1 MSDTNLEAL
10 LRPPVELSSAIIA
23 GCASAFCLAA
33 PEVVLMTSDAA
44 YASAFLFGSLAVY
57 RARQGFILKKYQR
70 NLKRLTKFEMKSTD
84 IPRLKN
90 HVYLGKGFRFTQKHT
105 QRVADT
111 MHPRAQKYLSQS
123 SASLKFREFE
133 KKHPDN
139 VIASFT
145 KKDSW
150 YNPFRPPPP
159 VGGSSVLHAVETNE
173 VDITL
178 PHADRNQHL
187 AIYGQTRVG
196 KTRLGEII
204 VTQDIHSNR
213 GPVIFLDP
221 KSDYDMLARMYTEAK
236 RAGREEDFFF
246 FHLGFPEKSA
256 RYNAVGNFSRITEIA
271 SRIADQLPSEGNS
284 AAFRE
289 FSWRFVNIVATALV
303 AMGKRPDYSNI
314 LRYVTDVEPLF
325 VKYVESWLPEHLGDD
340 WQIKM
345 QYYQKKAETIQKSN
359 PRIMR
364 CATTY
369 AEGLRLLLEDIEF
382 KNSVT
387 EGLLASLRYERSFYE
402 KIVASLLPFLQKVTT
417 GKIAEL
423 LSPEYQNVD
432 DDRPIFDWEQVI
444 RKKAIVYVGLD
455 AMASRDT
462 STAVGNA
469 MLSDLLNISARIYR
483 TGIEDGMLDGKPN
496 AVPEIFLH
504 ADEFNE
510 IAGDEAIS
518 MSNKAAGAGV
528 RMVVYTQGRDDAV
541 AKLDSQ
547 PKAAQLEQN
556 FGNLIMLR
564 VKTKHTAELLTD
576 QLPEVEIAQVMSV
589 SGASDN
595 SDVTTS
601 VDFTSSTQDRVTSQ
615 RVPLIQPSDI
625 MSLPKGQAFCLFN
638 GGELYKVRFPLPV
651 ADREMPKHLEE
662 IEESMRRSYT
672 TSDRWWEE

>member
-1 MSDTNLEAL
+1 MSDTHLEAL
-10 LRPPVELSSAIIA
+10 LRPPVELNSAVI
-23 GCASAFCLAA
+23 CATACGLCVSW
-33 PEVVLMTSDAA
+33 PELMLMTPTVS
-44 YASAFLFGSLAVY
+44 YGSALLFGSMAVY
-57 RARQGFILKKYQR
+57 RARQGLTLRKYQR
-70 NLKRLTKFEMKSTD
+70 NLKRLPKFEMESKD
-84 IPRLKN
+84 IPKLKN
-90 HVYLGKGFRFTQKHT
+90 HIYLGKGFRFTQKHT
-105 QRVADT
+105 QRVKDT
-111 MHPRAQKYLSQS
+111 MHPSAQKYLAQKSM
-123 SASLKFREFE
+123 ALRCREYE
-133 KKHPDN
+133 KRHPDSSL
-139 VIASFT
+139 ARLT
-145 KKDSW
+145 QKDSW
-150 YNPFRPPPP
+150 FNPVRPPPA
-159 VGGSSVLHAVETNE
+159 VGGTSVLHAVETKE
-173 VDITL
+173 LDITL

-204 VTQDIHSNR
+204 ITQDIHSNR
-213 GPVIFLDP
+213 GPVILLDP

-271 SRIADQLPSEGNS
+271 TRVADQLPNEGNS

-303 AMGKRPDYSNI
+303 AMGKRPDYTNI

-340 WQIKM
+340 WQNKM
-345 QYYQKKAETIQKSN
+345 QHYQKKAEAMQRSN
-359 PRIMR
+359 PRNMR

-382 KNSVT
+382 KNTVT

-417 GKIAEL
+417 GKISEL
-423 LSPEYQNVD
+423 LSPAYQDVD
-432 DDRPIFDWEQVI
+432 DERPIFDWEQVI

-469 MLSDLLNISARIYR
+469 MLADLLNISARIYR
-483 TGIEDGMLDGKPN
+483 TGIEDGMLEGKAN
-496 AVPEIFLH
+496 AIPEIFLH

-510 IAGDEAIS
+510 IAGDEAIA
-518 MSNKAAGAGV
+518 MSNKAAGSGV

-541 AKLDSQ
+541 ARLDSQ

-589 SGASDN
+589 SGTSDN

-601 VDFTSSTQDRVTSQ
+601 VDFTSSTQDRVTTQ
-615 RVPLIQPSDI
+615 RVPLIQPSDV

-651 ADREMPKHLEE
+651 ADSEVPKDLEE
-662 IEESMRRSYT
+662 IEEAMRRSYS
-672 TSDRWWEE
+672 TSDRWWE